1 MRHEGALGGGA
12 VLGAAVRGGG
22 AGVRQAAVLLVRG
35 ARALVPLAQLVRD
48 GGAAGA
54 LLRGAL
60 AAQGWSP
67 QDLRARGRQAA
78 RIALVAAA
86 PALPEEAP
94 GRVGVGG
101 LELRLDAVVAF
112 LVALQAAH
120 HHRCGAA
127 LHVQRVLL
135 DAVLRARLALA
146 VQVDAVA
153 AAARR

>member
-1 MRHEGALGGGA
+1 M
-12 VLGAAVRGGG
+12 
-22 AGVRQAAVLLVRG
+22 RQAAVLLVRG
-35 ARALVPLAQLVRD
+35 ARALVPLAQLIRN

-54 LLRGAL
+54 LVGDAL

-78 RIALVAAA
+78 RVALVDAA
-86 PALPEEAP
+86 PALPEEAA

-112 LVALQAAH
+112 LVTLQAAH
-120 HHRCGAA
+120 HHRCGPA

-135 DAVLRARLALA
+135 DAVLRARLALT

-153 AAARR
+153 AATRR